1 MYKTGQIITASS
13 VVEAT
18 KIVMELQKEGLS
30 YKIYYYNNDHKFR
43 IYIRRY

>member
-18 KIVMELQKEGLS
+18 KIVMELQQQGLS